1 MTMDNDTSYIILQ
14 SGNKRYLALE
24 VAVQSRVHYKDL
36 PAIIAKRK
44 RTGKVSPWVP
54 QEENSVYV
62 GAPKNTVFITN
73 ATKQKVAISAGN
85 NEIHLPEK
93 SLESN
98 VIEPYVSWHGSE
110 GTLSIKGIKDTT
122 LIKQTKAE
130 YSADIVPSIS
140 RDDLAAQQICILE
153 VILPL
158 NSCSFQEVK
167 GYKNY
172 ARNAI
177 DPFSTSLD
185 EITKTHLIEHPTDI
199 ILSGED
205 IYNKY
210 VSILFFVHTGTKLTD
225 ITLGRVRNDLVCPP
239 ITLTNKGYK
248 GAVNCSMLIR
258 VFGDVPNDKA
268 LPIVFS
274 VKSTDLS
281 KQIFFQAYKY

>member
-1 MTMDNDTSYIILQ
+1 MDEDTSYLILQ
-14 SGNKRYLALE
+14 SGDKRYIVLE
-24 VAVQSRVHYKDL
+24 IAVKSRVHYKDL

-73 ATKQKVAISAGN
+73 TTKQKVAITSGS
-85 NEIHLPEK
+85 NEIQLPEK
-93 SLESN
+93 SLTSN

-110 GTLSIKGIKDTT
+110 GTLSIKGIKDST
-122 LIKQTKAE
+122 LIKQTRQE

-140 RDDLAAQQICILE
+140 RNDLAANQVCILE

-167 GYKNY
+167 GYKNHS
-172 ARNAI
+172 RNAV
-177 DPFSTSLD
+177 DPLSASLD
-185 EITKTHLIEHPTDI
+185 EIAKSHLIEHPTDI
-199 ILSGED
+199 VLSGEN
-205 IYNKY
+205 INNKY
-210 VSILFFVHTGTKLTD
+210 VSVLFFVHIGTKLSD
-225 ITLGRVRNDLVCPP
+225 KTLEHVKNDLVCPP
-239 ITLTNKGYK
+239 ITLTNKGYR

-258 VFGDVPNDKA
+258 TLGDVRNDKA